1 MAVDKTAKRT
11 SRPAGKND
19 KISILGL
26 DINQIINGK
35 VFQLQAKGKTRVEGI
50 SSMDLDIGMSIIAE
64 PGGKPQEQDMQLE
77 N

>member
-19 KISILGL
+19 EISILGL
-26 DINQIINGK
+26 DINQVVMGKIWKLQANGK
-35 VFQLQAKGKTRVEGI
+35 TKVKGI
-50 SSMDLDIGMSIIAE
+50 SSMDLDIGMSITTE